1 VTRSAIYEG
10 VVTHRRRTPVEHAFR
25 ARLYLLYLDLDELPA
40 LFDRHPLW
48 SARRRAV
55 AWWRRADYLGDP
67 AEPLADAVRE
77 LVGER
82 LGTRPAG
89 PVRML
94 TQVRTWGVGFN
105 PVTFYWCFAEDGERV
120 EAVVA
125 EVTNTPWGERHAYVA
140 AADGNADG
148 MLVTRQ
154 RKALHVSPL
163 MEMEQEYVW
172 RISTPGERIA
182 ISIANERD
190 GEVVFEAGL
199 ALHRR
204 SLTRRSLTTVP
215 LRHPFVTAQ
224 VLVRI
229 YAEALRLK
237 RKGVSWHA
245 KPAAS
250 GAVDADV
257 GAPAANRGASDAKRA
272 EAVR

>member
-1 VTRSAIYEG
+1 MTRSAIYEG
-10 VVTHRRRTPVEHAFR
+10 VVTHRRRGPVEHAFR
-25 ARLYLLYLDLDELPA
+25 ARLYLLYLDLDELPR
-40 LFDRHPLW
+40 LFDGHPLW
-48 SARRRAV
+48 SARRPAA

-67 AEPLADAVRE
+67 ARALDEAVRD
-77 LVGER
+77 LVQER
-82 LGTRPAG
+82 LGERPVG

-105 PVTFYWCFAEDGERV
+105 PVTFYWCFAADGERV

-140 AADGNADG
+140 RADGNAEG
-148 MLVTRQ
+148 MLVSRQ

-172 RISTPGERIA
+172 RIAPPGERIA
-182 ISIANERD
+182 ISIASERD

-199 ALHRR
+199 ALRR
-204 SLTRRSLTTVP
+204 RALTRRTLTTVP
-215 LRHPFVTAQ
+215 LRHPFITAQ

-237 RKGVSWHA
+237 LKGARWHA
-245 KPAAS
+245 KP
-250 GAVDADV
+250 
-257 GAPAANRGASDAKRA
+257 PARA
-272 EAVR
+272 EALR